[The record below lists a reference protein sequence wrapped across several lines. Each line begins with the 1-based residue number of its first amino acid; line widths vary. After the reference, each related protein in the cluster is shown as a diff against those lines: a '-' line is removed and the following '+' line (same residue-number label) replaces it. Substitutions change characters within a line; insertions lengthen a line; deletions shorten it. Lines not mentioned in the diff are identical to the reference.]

1 MRIGIDVGSTTI
13 KCVALTEQGEMVYSS
28 YERHFSQIIDKTRA
42 LLAAVSQKLPPDEPV
57 KMAISGSAGMGM
69 AEAMDIPFVQEVFS
83 TRTAIQKLLPGTDVA
98 IELGGEDAKILF
110 LTGGLEVRMNGTCA
124 GGTGA
129 FIDQMATLL
138 SITPEELNTIAGQS
152 QRSYSIASRCG
163 VFAKSDIQALL
174 NQGAQKNDIAQSILT
189 AVVNQ
194 TIAGLAQ
201 GREIE
206 GKVVYLGGPLTFLS
220 QLRAAFDRILG
231 VKGLCPENSL
241 YYVAAGAALSH
252 TGEEFG
258 LAEITDRIAHYSS
271 SHHYQSSAALFHDE
285 EEYQEFLLRHQKDS
299 VPTDA
304 PLLEDKAAYV
314 GIDAGSTTVKAVAV
328 NSKEEIIFSR
338 YLPNS
343 GNPVPLVRDFLQEL
357 YKKFPDIQVLS
368 SASTGYG
375 EEIIKNAFGL
385 DMGVVETIAHFTAAK
400 KFDPQVDFIID
411 IGGQDIKCFKIK
423 NGTIDNIFLNEACS
437 SGCGSFLQTFAG
449 ALGYEMADFAKLG
462 LFADSPVDLGSR
474 CTVFMNSSV
483 KQAQKDGASIENI
496 SAGLSTSVV
505 KNALYKVIRVVDARS
520 LGDHIVVQGGTFL
533 NDAVLRAFE
542 KEIGKYV
549 IRPSVSGLMGA
560 YGAALYSKEKGRG
573 HSTIIGPEEL
583 TSFTHEVRAIT
594 CNGCENHC
602 RLTVNT
608 FANGARY
615 IAGNRCDKPLKKQS
629 PTSQYNMYDYKRE
642 LLNSYKPC
650 TGPRGTI
657 GIPMGL
663 NMFELYPF
671 WYTFFTKLGFGV
683 FHSPESDRK
692 LYFRGQHTIPSD
704 TVCYPAKLMHGHIEA
719 LLDQKPDA
727 IFYPCMS
734 YNLDEHLGDNH
745 YNCPVVAYYPEVLDA
760 NIAALEN
767 VKFIY
772 DYVGLHRRKD
782 FPGKM
787 TNILAQYFDPIP
799 EKEVKAAS
807 DAAYE
812 EYYAHM
818 ERIHKKGQ
826 EYLALAKEKDL
837 PVIVLS
843 GRPYHLD
850 PEINHGIDKLICECG
865 AVLVTEDSVS
875 ELETKFPTH
884 VLNQWTY
891 HARLYAAAKFV
902 ADSGDKRLN
911 LVQMVSFGCG
921 VDAITGDEVRSILEA
936 GDRIYTQIKIDEIT
950 NLGAVRI
957 RLRSLFAALGL
968 GSEATPH

>member
-1 MRIGIDVGSTTI
+1 
-13 KCVALTEQGEMVYSS
+13 
-28 YERHFSQIIDKTRA
+28 
-42 LLAAVSQKLPPDEPV
+42 
-57 KMAISGSAGMGM
+57 
-69 AEAMDIPFVQEVFS
+69 
-83 TRTAIQKLLPGTDVA
+83 
-98 IELGGEDAKILF
+98 
-110 LTGGLEVRMNGTCA
+110 
-124 GGTGA
+124 
-129 FIDQMATLL
+129 
-138 SITPEELNTIAGQS
+138 
-152 QRSYSIASRCG
+152 
-163 VFAKSDIQALL
+163 
-174 NQGAQKNDIAQSILT
+174 
-189 AVVNQ
+189 
-194 TIAGLAQ
+194 
-201 GREIE
+201 
-206 GKVVYLGGPLTFLS
+206 
-220 QLRAAFDRILG
+220 
-231 VKGLCPENSL
+231 
-241 YYVAAGAALSH
+241 
-252 TGEEFG
+252 
-258 LAEITDRIAHYSS
+258 
-271 SHHYQSSAALFHDE
+271 
-285 EEYQEFLLRHQKDS
+285 
-299 VPTDA
+299 
-304 PLLEDKAAYV
+304 
-314 GIDAGSTTVKAVAV
+314 
-328 NSKEEIIFSR
+328 
-338 YLPNS
+338 
-343 GNPVPLVRDFLQEL
+343 
-357 YKKFPDIQVLS
+357 
-368 SASTGYG
+368 
-375 EEIIKNAFGL
+375 
-385 DMGVVETIAHFTAAK
+385 
-400 KFDPQVDFIID
+400 
-411 IGGQDIKCFKIK
+411 
-423 NGTIDNIFLNEACS
+423 
-437 SGCGSFLQTFAG
+437 
-449 ALGYEMADFAKLG
+449 
-462 LFADSPVDLGSR
+462 
-474 CTVFMNSSV
+474 MNSSV

-573 HSTIIGPEEL
+573 HSTILGAQEL
-583 TSFTHEVRAIT
+583 ENFTHQVKAIT
-594 CNGCENHC
+594 CNGCQNHC

-615 IAGNRCDKPLKKQS
+615 IAGNRCDKPLKKES
-629 PTSQYNMYDYKRE
+629 PTAQYNLYDYKKE
-642 LLNSYKPC
+642 LLASYKPC

-760 NIAALEN
+760 NIAALQN

-807 DAAYE
+807 DAAYA

-837 PVIVLS
+837 PVIILS

-850 PEINHGIDKLICECG
+850 SEINHGIDKLICECG
-865 AVLVTEDSVS
+865 AVVISEDAVS

-902 ADSGDKRLN
+902 ADSGDKRIN